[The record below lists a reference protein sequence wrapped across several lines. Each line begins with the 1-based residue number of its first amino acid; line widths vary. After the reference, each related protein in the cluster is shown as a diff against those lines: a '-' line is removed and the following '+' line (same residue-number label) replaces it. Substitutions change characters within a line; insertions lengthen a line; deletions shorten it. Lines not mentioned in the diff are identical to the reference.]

1 MSMRNPN
8 GYGSIS
14 KLSGNRRNK
23 YVIRKTVGVELDH
36 EKGKAKYKQQII
48 GYSKTKKE
56 AQQKLAEFNANPYDV
71 SAAKTTF
78 AEVYEKVYAEK
89 EGIVT
94 ESTLKSYVYAYNN
107 CTSLHNRIF
116 AELRLQDLQDLVD
129 NCGKNFPTLK
139 KLKVLW
145 QLMYTYAMKYDLV
158 SKDYA
163 QYVNLDAHKLK
174 HEVKLEDEKHLTHD
188 EVKQLWQLK
197 DDEFCQTIL
206 ALMWTGLR
214 INEFLELKNE
224 NVHLEEHYFVIP
236 KGKTLNAT
244 RKVPIA
250 DAIYPFF
257 EKWYGDGKDTYLL
270 KMGRSQGDKPVNY
283 DYYRT
288 NFMKLMDNLD
298 WPYTIHAT
306 RHTFTSLLADLDV
319 SPTIRSKL
327 AGHSQGN
334 VTETVYTHLDVN
346 VLLDAVNKLECFID

>member
-48 GYSKTKKE
+48 GYAATMKE
-56 AQQKLAEFNANPYDV
+56 AKQKLAEFNANPYDV
-71 SAAKTTF
+71 STKKTTF
-78 AEVYEKVYAEK
+78 AEVYEKMYAEK
-89 EGIVT
+89 EGIVK

-107 CTSLHNRIF
+107 CTSLHNRLF
-116 AELRLQDLQDLVD
+116 TELKLQDLQDLVD
-129 NCGKNFPTLK
+129 NCGKNYPTLK
-139 KLKVLW
+139 KLRILW

-188 EVKQLWQLK
+188 EVKQLWQMK
-197 DDEFCQTIL
+197 DDDFCQTIL

-283 DYYRT
+283 DNYRT
-288 NFMKLMDNLD
+288 NFMKLMDNLG

-334 VTETVYTHLDVN
+334 VTETVYTHLDIN